1 MVMELP
7 PDYYEV
13 TALDVSTAVVVVED
27 DCVRT
32 RDDFPLRNPASN
44 ELLVLGKQEKME
56 SLKVMYETA
65 SSWRRPDTNAAFNH
79 GKAFTRFYLLLPRVA
94 HLVMQIACVANS
106 GAHTTMNRSANM
118 LASILGIERYPGIAE
133 EILTYTT
140 PAQLGY
146 VVDSLMI
153 SNTFPYSNR
162 YFNPIRQL
170 VEDGFTI
177 LLISSHFD
185 APMTRIITQRLK
197 ALFGHIGEDAQGHTH
212 AHVRQQA
219 GTLDHVPTQEHRD
232 DRAGMNKTMPPHGLY
247 DVPEGFDEMFGAS
260 IGWPASTRPRT
271 LRHVSYSFNHTVMMY
286 QPAFVV
292 VPTNQ
297 GSVDIRTRF
306 LRMEWTMRL
315 FERQMR
321 DKVAFVER
329 YLTDDGGMLTFFFKT
344 APRGTVSFNYIEGLD
359 KRKRMNV
366 KLNKIMVNIDTT
378 ITACTSRVN
387 DLKPNHIHQD
397 ELMMRKMDFY
407 KLTDGRTLAISSS
420 VQYSLLRF
428 GAVLGHGAMPQTP
441 SHQALQLLL
450 FNEECLVGT
459 SHQLV
464 PITSL
469 PFVHTARRYYRL
481 NGSVRP
487 SDWLRGVGNDSPE
500 PESEPAEGSLPSE
513 GPLGPTSH
521 PCLSYLVASA
531 GPPFRRPPGRPRA
544 PGPAPAEDPNMNAV
558 LKNSVNHRVFERTLR
573 PLVFRG
579 ACLSERHCCPQARL
593 VCWAPSPPP
602 GTGPKGSGGTASGP
616 RAYGALSPAL

>member
-1 MVMELP
+1 MYSHSAITTPGKPDSGNPHEVQGANTKGTAGAVDPDTVLSAGKTSARTFETDGDTDLATSSPKDVFHRTTARSTARARLP
-7 PDYYEV
+7 PRSEGCPRRRARWYLRTRESTDVHVLGLIPGHVLGVVLAWDDDQAQAQHLAHVHVPGILSFSVTPYILMFESEHGSKAKRIFERGPCTPPRTRMRRV

-27 DCVRT
+27 DCVRA

-44 ELLVLGKQEKME
+44 ELLVIGKQVAPLGGFEEMHYYRQN
-56 SLKVMYETA
+56 LVL
-65 SSWRRPDTNAAFNH
+65 R
-79 GKAFTRFYLLLPRVA
+79 LLREE
-94 HLVMQIACVANS
+94 HLVGEDGVTQSHVRDCELLETTRHQCRVQPREGVHGILPVAAQGCTPGRADS
-106 GAHTTMNRSANM
+106 MRCQQRGPHESANM

-219 GTLDHVPTQEHRD
+219 GTLDHVPTQEHKD
-232 DRAGMNKTMPPHGLY
+232 DRGGMNKTMPPHGLY

-271 LRHVSYSFNHTVMMY
+271 LRHVLYSFNHTVMMY

-306 LRMEWTMRL
+306 LRIEWTMLL

-321 DKVAFVER
+321 DKVAFGYPVHRHNEGTFYIHRHVAER
-329 YLTDDGGMLTFFFKT
+329 YLTDDGGMLTFFFKM
-344 APRGTVSFNYIEGLD
+344 APREGEHSITNSTID
-359 KRKRMNV
+359 DISRDGFIHIDS
-366 KLNKIMVNIDTT
+366 IMERNPAKSMEDYQPMFMSIQ
-378 ITACTSRVN
+378 CT
-387 DLKPNHIHQD
+387 D
-397 ELMMRKMDFY
+397 
-407 KLTDGRTLAISSS
+407 
-420 VQYSLLRF
+420 
-428 GAVLGHGAMPQTP
+428 
-441 SHQALQLLL
+441 
-450 FNEECLVGT
+450 
-459 SHQLV
+459 V
-464 PITSL
+464 PL
-469 PFVHTARRYYRL
+469 
-481 NGSVRP
+481 
-487 SDWLRGVGNDSPE
+487 
-500 PESEPAEGSLPSE
+500 
-513 GPLGPTSH
+513 
-521 PCLSYLVASA
+521 
-531 GPPFRRPPGRPRA
+531 
-544 PGPAPAEDPNMNAV
+544 
-558 LKNSVNHRVFERTLR
+558 
-573 PLVFRG
+573 PLVEG
-579 ACLSERHCCPQARL
+579 
-593 VCWAPSPPP
+593 
-602 GTGPKGSGGTASGP
+602 
-616 RAYGALSPAL
+616 